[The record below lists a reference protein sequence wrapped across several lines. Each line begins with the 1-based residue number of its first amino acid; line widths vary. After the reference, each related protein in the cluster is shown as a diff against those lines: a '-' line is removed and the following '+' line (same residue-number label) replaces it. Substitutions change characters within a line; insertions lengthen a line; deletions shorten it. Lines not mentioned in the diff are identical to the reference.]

1 MTSRGGPVATQASP
15 HPEANRRAHTARAC
29 DLHRRFHGLTKA
41 DAFQHRMGAFSDA
54 ELADVLNRA
63 VGLKA
68 DVAPSMWNG

>member
-1 MTSRGGPVATQASP
+1 MGRLRPRHRRILRQTDAP
-15 HPEANRRAHTARAC
+15 NRTARAC

-54 ELADVLNRA
+54 ELADVLHRA
-63 VGLKA
+63 VALKA